1 QEDLDFVSCENDR
14 YESEIFKWKNDRLVE
29 AIAQEEF
36 EFVKETYEA
45 KARAHRI
52 YEEAEQMRLKAIKE
66 WQKYW
71 VQMEAKYEKERLER
85 RRRFESEQAKIENQK
100 LAQVKAAVAEEK
112 RKREE
117 ALKAAENA
125 KKIQDNVKTVTEN
138 NTKNLVSD
146 EILKQEER
154 YRNMLKS
161 IQDKF
166 SKNSQLKSATT
177 ETRKNITL
185 GLNILTNGRTEIL
198 KIASQ
203 FDVMLKNHQN
213 NSDVYYFLINYIA
226 KGVVVSII
234 KKHAEVDVVSKE
246 PAAFPFAHLCVLI
259 STQHAEFM
267 EFLMTR
273 LVKKCP
279 YVLPR
284 YHIKQAVGYLWGD
297 FFVEKDI
304 ISAV

>member
-1 QEDLDFVSCENDR
+1 MPKPVRQEDLDFVSCENDR

-29 AIAQEEF
+29 AIAQEEL

-85 RRRFESEQAKIENQK
+85 RRRFESEQAKWKQMAE
-100 LAQVKAAVAEEK
+100 AVEAEEK

-125 KKIQDNVKTVTEN
+125 KKIQDNVKTVTED

-146 EILKQEER
+146 EILKQEEHF
-154 YRNMLKS
+154 RNILKS

-166 SKNSQLKSATT
+166 SKNPQLKSATA
-177 ETRKNITL
+177 ETRKSITL
-185 GLNILTNGRTEIL
+185 GLNILTNGRAEIL
-198 KIASQ
+198 KIVRISFII
-203 FDVMLKNHQN
+203 FDT
-213 NSDVYYFLINYIA
+213 F
-226 KGVVVSII
+226 
-234 KKHAEVDVVSKE
+234 
-246 PAAFPFAHLCVLI
+246 
-259 STQHAEFM
+259 T
-267 EFLMTR
+267 
-273 LVKKCP
+273 
-279 YVLPR
+279 
-284 YHIKQAVGYLWGD
+284 
-297 FFVEKDI
+297 
-304 ISAV
+304 